1 MTCEI
6 RLDYGVITAVLLGLL
21 LFGIGYNALVAW
33 MERKGYTE
41 GYLSLIVALG
51 VFVTLC
57 GVAILSIQ
65 AALLT
70 LLAFV
75 ATGTPMIIGSITR
88 YLKARENM
96 IKAIIAEAK
105 QNDQTP

>member
-6 RLDYGVITAVLLGLL
+6 RMDLGIVLAVFFALV

-33 MERKGYTE
+33 LERKGYTE
-41 GYLSLIVALG
+41 GFLSLIVAFG
-51 VFVTLC
+51 VAMTLV

-65 AALLT
+65 AALLA
-70 LLAFV
+70 LGAFV
-75 ATGTPMIIGSITR
+75 ATGTPMIVGSITR

-96 IKAIIAEAK
+96 IKAIIAEVIK
-105 QNDQTP
+105 HDQTA

>member
-1 MTCEI
+1 MICEI

-33 MERKGYTE
+33 LERRGYTE

-51 VFVTLC
+51 VAMTLA
-57 GVAILSIQ
+57 GVAVLSIQ
-65 AALLT
+65 AALLA
-70 LLAFV
+70 LGAFC

-88 YLKARENM
+88 YLKARD
-96 IKAIIAEAK
+96 EAK
-105 QNDQTP
+105 RVMLDEVKQ

>member
-6 RLDYGVITAVLLGLL
+6 RMDLGIVLAVFFALV

-33 MERKGYTE
+33 LERKGYTE

-57 GVAILSIQ
+57 GVAVLSIQ
-65 AALLT
+65 AALLS
-70 LLAFV
+70 LGAFF
-75 ATGTPMIIGSITR
+75 ATGTPMIFGSIVR
-88 YLKARENM
+88 YLRRRDEMKQ
-96 IKAIIAEAK
+96 AIIAEVK
-105 QNDQTP
+105 DDQA